1 MSTRLAAAPAVMS
14 HLSADQLDRLGR
26 LLINERVAQE
36 ARAIELQDPLDLEP
50 DLAEVLLARCREAS
64 DEIEAALALIGEG
77 TYGACS
83 ACGVAIPYERLE
95 AVPAAQRCVS
105 CQSHR
110 DRAPH

>member
-26 LLINERVAQE
+26 LLIDEHVAQE

-50 DLAEVLLARCREAS
+50 DLAEVLLARCREAL

-83 ACGVAIPYERLE
+83 ACRAAIPYERLE

-105 CQSHR
+105 CQSDR
-110 DRAPH
+110 DRVPR